1 MSTLENQSMTA
12 VAFKTPLTD
21 AENNNLKKRL
31 SEVIAHNIKV
41 IRNSK
46 RMTQQEVAEKA
57 GLHLTYLGH
66 LEAGKYHPSTFVLW
80 KIAKVLGVEIDKF
93 TN

>member
-1 MSTLENQSMTA
+1 MSTLENHFIMA
-12 VAFKTPLTD
+12 VTFKTPLTN
-21 AENNNLKKRL
+21 AENNTLKRRL
-31 SEVIAHNIKV
+31 SEAIAHNLKT

-46 RMTQQEVAEKA
+46 GMTQQEVAERA

-93 TN
+93 L